1 MKKIVIAVV
10 LVFGAAVMAPAGIS
24 AAEEFGGCEFGAY
37 KALQAK
43 KTVEE
48 VEATYIGLVR
58 DAKKDG
64 KITEIE
70 RVTLDFY
77 RLDFGI
83 SLAKAKAIEEG
94 A

>member
-10 LVFGAAVMAPAGIS
+10 LVFGAAVVAPVGIAVAG
-24 AAEEFGGCEFGAY
+24 EFGGCEFGAY
-37 KALQAK
+37 KALQVK
-43 KTVEE
+43 KTVKEI
-48 VEATYIGLVR
+48 EATYAELVK

-83 SLAKAKAIEEG
+83 SLAKAKTLEEG